1 MEKENWVKI
10 LVGTNAIEMELTK
23 QMLEAHDVPAVLL
36 NKQDSSYKFFG
47 QLELYVH
54 ESEEAT
60 ARFLLAL
67 REQSDEETQQ

>member
-1 MEKENWVKI
+1 MKENWVKL
-10 LVGTNAIEMELTK
+10 LVGSNPIDMELTK

-36 NKQDSSYKFFG
+36 NKQDSSYRFG

-67 REQSDEETQQ
+67 QENEGGESAN